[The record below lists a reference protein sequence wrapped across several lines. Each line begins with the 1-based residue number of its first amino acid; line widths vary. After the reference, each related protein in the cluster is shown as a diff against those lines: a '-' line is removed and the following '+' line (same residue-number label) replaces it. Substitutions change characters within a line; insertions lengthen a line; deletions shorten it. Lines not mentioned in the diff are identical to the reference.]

1 MLKLFLISPSSILNE
16 VTDNLTAS
24 QEIHVHAEDFGSRLR
39 AGDLVEVY
47 HPSRED
53 GSMHLLLVVSYLCNY
68 NGMKKTHFHNN
79 RAQLSPNSIY
89 IPPSSSSSNA
99 TAVSTATSVAAS
111 PSTASPAQE

>member
-53 GSMHLLLVVSYLCNY
+53 GSMHLLLVVSYLS
-68 NGMKKTHFHNN
+68 GK
-79 RAQLSPNSIY
+79 L
-89 IPPSSSSSNA
+89 
-99 TAVSTATSVAAS
+99 
-111 PSTASPAQE
+111 